1 MEYDRSLPHREY
13 FYEIAQLPH
22 GSTMEKPLSDYLVAF
37 AKAHNLAWQQDDMY
51 NVIIRKPA
59 APSYEG
65 APVLSI
71 QAHMDMV
78 CEKNKDTVHD
88 FAKDPL
94 RFVVT
99 DDGILHADGTT
110 LGADDCTGVAYM
122 LSILADDTLKHPEL
136 ECIFTTQEEIGMF
149 GAMAL
154 KAEDVHGRRMI
165 SLDGGGENNTLLTSA
180 GGCQLTIRKAMTPV
194 ANTKPCYALS
204 IRGLTG
210 GHSGG
215 EIHREKG
222 NANKLMVRI
231 LKEAQL
237 AGLSFELCSLTGGLK
252 DNAIPRECDA
262 VIAFDGDAAALTAA
276 VEASAR
282 DIAKELEFSDGKFSA
297 AIVPCEKAA
306 AAFSVKDT
314 EDTINMM
321 FLYPNG
327 FLARSMAIEG
337 LTVTSLNMGIVT
349 TDAEGVK
356 IVTSL
361 RAMLGSAMENM
372 YHQIVLI
379 SGLYGATVSR
389 GANYP
394 GWSYSEKSPMRD
406 AMAAAVEELYHEPL
420 NMTAAHGGCECGVFS
435 AMHPGMDI
443 ITLGPVTRYIH
454 TPDEELDLASFDR
467 TYTLL
472 TNVIARCK

>member
-1 MEYDRSLPHREY
+1 MEYDCSLPHRRY
-13 FYEIAQLPH
+13 FYEISQYPH
-22 GSTMEKPLSDYLVAF
+22 GSTQEKPLSDYLVSF
-37 AKAHNLAWQQDDMY
+37 AEAHGLWHRQDELL

-59 APSYEG
+59 SAGYEG
-65 APVLSI
+65 APVLGI

-88 FAKDPL
+88 FGSDPI

-99 DDGILHADGTT
+99 EDNLLRADGTT
-110 LGADDCTGVAYM
+110 LGADDGMGVAYM
-122 LSILADDTLKHPEL
+122 LAVLADDTLPHPAL

-154 KAEDVHGRRMI
+154 KPEDILCHRMI

-180 GGCQLTIRKAMTPV
+180 GGCQVKVTKRMT
-194 ANTKPCYALS
+194 AQSNEKPCCAIS

-215 EIHREKG
+215 EIHKEKG

-237 AGLSFELCSLTGGLK
+237 KGLSFQLCSLNGGLK

-262 VIAFDGDAAALTAA
+262 VIAFDGDTQALEAA
-276 VEASAR
+276 VAASAA
-282 DIAKELEFSDGKFSA
+282 DIAKELEFSDSQFSA
-297 AIVPCEKAA
+297 RLVPCEQAA
-306 AAFSVKDT
+306 RAFTQADT
-314 EDTINMM
+314 EAAVDML

-327 FLARSMAIEG
+327 FMARSMAIEE
-337 LTVTSLNMGIVT
+337 LTVTSLNLGILR
-349 TDAEGVK
+349 TDENGLSLV
-356 IVTSL
+356 ISL
-361 RAMLGSAMENM
+361 RAMLGSALEDLYRRVAM
-372 YHQIVLI
+372 I
-379 SGLYGATVSR
+379 SELFGAQLERS
-389 GANYP
+389 ANYP
-394 GWSYSEKSPMRD
+394 GWSYSEKSPLRD
-406 AMAAAVEELYHEPL
+406 VMGEAVQELYGEPL
-420 NMTAAHGGCECGVFS
+420 NMTATHGGCECGVFS
-435 AMHPGMDI
+435 ALHPGMDI
-443 ITLGPVTRYIH
+443 ITLGPITRYIH

-472 TNVIARCK
+472 TNVIARCR

>member
-1 MEYDRSLPHREY
+1 MEYDCSLPHRKY
-13 FYEIAQLPH
+13 FYEISQYPH
-22 GSTMEKPLSDYLVAF
+22 GSRQEKPLSDYLVSF
-37 AKAHNLAWQQDDMY
+37 AAQHGLECHQDAMY

-59 APSYEG
+59 APGYEQ
-65 APVLSI
+65 APVLGI

-88 FAKDPL
+88 FSRDPI

-99 DDGILHADGTT
+99 EDNLLRADGTT
-110 LGADDCTGVAYM
+110 LGADDGMGVAYM
-122 LSILADDTLKHPEL
+122 LAILADPTLNHPAL

-154 KAEDVHGRRMI
+154 KPEDILCHRMI

-180 GGCQLTIRKAMTPV
+180 GGCQLTVKKAMQMV
-194 ANTKPCYALS
+194 ANQKACYTIS
-204 IRGLTG
+204 IRGLSG

-222 NANKLMVRI
+222 NANKLMVRL

-237 AGLSFELCSLTGGLK
+237 KGFSFELCSLNGGLK

-262 VIAFDGDAAALTAA
+262 VIAFDGDAQALAAA
-276 VEASAR
+276 VEASAA
-282 DIAKELEFSDGKFSA
+282 DIAKELEFSDAQFSA
-297 AIVPCEKAA
+297 SFAPCQQEA
-306 AAFSVKDT
+306 AAFSAQDT
-314 EDTINMM
+314 QAAVDMM

-327 FLARSMAIEG
+327 FMARSMAIEG
-337 LTVTSLNMGIVT
+337 LTVTSLNMGIVR
-349 TDAEGVK
+349 TDESGLS
-356 IVTSL
+356 IVISL
-361 RAMLGSAMENM
+361 RAMLGSAMEDLYRHVEM
-372 YHQIVLI
+372 L
-379 SGLYGATVSR
+379 STLYGAQVTRS
-389 GANYP
+389 ANYP
-394 GWSYSEKSPMRD
+394 GWSYSEKSPLRD
-406 AMAAAVEELYHEPL
+406 AMAASVEELYGEPL
-420 NMTAAHGGCECGVFS
+420 NMTATHGGCECGVFS
-435 AMHPGMDI
+435 ALHPGMDI

-472 TNVIARCK
+472 TNVIARCR